1 MVKTPTD
8 SRQSAD
14 GKILAV
20 FSYLSVFCI
29 IPLLFKKNRPFIR
42 HHGKQGLVLFVAQ
55 VGAFVGHIA
64 AGTWFLSLCGVIL
77 TGYAV
82 VGLSQ
87 VLHGQCARLWLV
99 SDIAEKI
106 TL

>member
-1 MVKTPTD
+1 M
-8 SRQSAD
+8 
-14 GKILAV
+14 
-20 FSYLSVFCI
+20 
-29 IPLLFKKNRPFIR
+29 
-42 HHGKQGLVLFVAQ
+42 AQ